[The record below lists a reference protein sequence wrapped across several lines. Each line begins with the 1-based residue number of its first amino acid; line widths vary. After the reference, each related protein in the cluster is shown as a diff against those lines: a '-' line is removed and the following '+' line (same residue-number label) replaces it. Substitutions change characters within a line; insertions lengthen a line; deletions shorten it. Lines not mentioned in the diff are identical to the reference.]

1 MHRIYEWLKTLW
13 GEKINIFIKG
23 ATSGWLV
30 SGVLLFGSN
39 LSDQGAFL
47 VAYLIKVIAVG
58 VSGLISGCA
67 TVMGN
72 DLYQWAKDKFLKKK
86 VKRNRNERTKTTR
99 IKRAS

>member
-39 LSDQGAFL
+39 LSDQGAFII
-47 VAYLIKVIAVG
+47 AYLVKVIAVG
-58 VSGLISGCA
+58 ISGLISGCA

-72 DLYQWAKDKFLKKK
+72 DLYHWAKDKFLKKK
-86 VKRNRNERTKTTR
+86 VKRKQNRNETKTR

>member
-39 LSDQGAFL
+39 LSDQSAFII
-47 VAYLIKVIAVG
+47 AYLVKVIAVG
-58 VSGLISGCA
+58 ISGLISGCA

-72 DLYQWAKDKFLKKK
+72 DLYHWAKDKILKKK
-86 VKRNRNERTKTTR
+86 VKRKQNRNETKTR
-99 IKRAS
+99 VKRAS